1 MGSSL
6 AGSDHLAVLFIIT
19 LFLMII
25 IICYNRD
32 HMLGPKGQR
41 LLLSVRGI
49 IGVCALVFLYF
60 ALLFIPPSDLSAIA
74 NSSIIITAILAR
86 IFLKEK
92 IGISHLFALLFTIFG
107 VLFIVKP
114 EFIFKHFSFF
124 SMGQEIK
131 NQTLINTTSNSTL
144 ANATAVSEET
154 KFLIGII
161 LVILAALLFG
171 LLQVLVK
178 KLCNYEVHWA
188 VNTIYPAY
196 FGIPVCICISAIL
209 YFMEFSHKN
218 LKEELSI
225 LPYHVLY
232 SSISAVFGILGQVS
246 MNISLSCEDATKVSI
261 VKTTDVLIAFVL
273 QLIILDIR
281 VDLLSIV
288 GSVLILTGTSIVLLF
303 KMIEDKYSKSNKK
316 SCFKS
321 CLMIK
326 F

>member
-92 IGISHLFALLFTIFG
+92 IGISHLLALLFTIFG

-114 EFIFKHFSFF
+114 EFIFKHFSVF
-124 SMGQEIK
+124 SVGQEIK
-131 NQTLINTTSNSTL
+131 NQTLINTTNSTL
-144 ANATAVSEET
+144 ANTTAVSEET

-209 YFMEFSHKN
+209 YFMEFSHTN
-218 LKEELSI
+218 LKEELPI

-273 QLIILDIR
+273 QLIILNIR

-303 KMIEDKYSKSNKK
+303 KMIEEKYSKSK
-316 SCFKS
+316 CFD
-321 CLMIK
+321 
-326 F
+326 